1 MCHSRGLNNKINSI
15 HERSLSIVY
24 DDKSSTFEELLEKD
38 NSVSIHHKNLQVLAT
53 EIYKV
58 INGISPQIM
67 QKIFRL
73 RKQPYDLRNGDIFE
87 LIIYAL
93 HIMS

>member
-67 QKIFRL
+67 QKIFQITETTL
-73 RKQPYDLRNGDIFE
+73 
-87 LIIYAL
+87 
-93 HIMS
+93 